1 MRPKGRFRPSFTNV
15 LVTIALFAS
24 LGGTSYAAIKVTG
37 KNIKN
42 NTVKSVDVKNHTLK
56 RSDLRKGLLE
66 STQAAPLD
74 SIAYQ
79 ADRAEGPTGVPAGSD
94 YTVIATLNV
103 APGAYTVFSKVDLQA
118 DELAASHCQLQ
129 AGGKSDV
136 SARGLR
142 ANNTPEA
149 QNLQVA
155 YTFGAPGA
163 ITLAC
168 KTSDGNWSA
177 TDAKILAVK
186 VGTETG

>member
-103 APGAYTVFSKVDLQA
+103 APGAYTVFAKVDLQA

-136 SARGLR
+136 SARVQDERRQLERDRREDPRGQGRHRDRLSR
-142 ANNTPEA
+142 LAA
-149 QNLQVA
+149 SVA
-155 YTFGAPGA
+155 G
-163 ITLAC
+163 
-168 KTSDGNWSA
+168 
-177 TDAKILAVK
+177 
-186 VGTETG
+186 